1 MNIDTGD
8 LCRADEIGEICVS
21 SPYAMLEYL
30 ERPEENKKCFMSDGY
45 IRTGDLGKYHND
57 GRFIFIDRIKALIK

>member
-1 MNIDTGD
+1 
-8 LCRADEIGEICVS
+8 
-21 SPYAMLEYL
+21 MLEYL